1 MVKCPKCGFDLKFCN
16 NCGQLLPSFE
26 KMLKDSKN
34 NLLCPFC
41 KGIIIHCPN
50 CGISFSEF
58 KIKEKIIS
66 EIEKIDLDS
75 EFLES
80 LIKKIKENNLEK
92 EIKKIMEIK
101 GEGKTRNIKE
111 NLFCAFHPSRKANK
125 ECDICS
131 KPLCEECAK
140 TYEDLVL
147 CQYDYYNIIKEI
159 SSINSIENEKKNLIS
174 FFISIIAAFLILGNA
189 FSWALSI
196 NIFPIFSIF
205 LFLEK
210 NYLALISAICSIF
223 IAIGAFLSL
232 KPKREVS
239 GGLMIMIFS
248 FASLTIGGGFIIG
261 SILGV
266 IGALLNFITK

>member
-16 NCGQLLPSFE
+16 NCGQLLPPFE

-50 CGISFSEF
+50 CGYSFSEN
-58 KIKEKIIS
+58 K
-66 EIEKIDLDS
+66 
-75 EFLES
+75 
-80 LIKKIKENNLEK
+80 NLEK
-92 EIKKIMEIK
+92 EITSKIEKIDIEILNSIIKKIEEKNLEKGIMEIK

-131 KPLCEECAK
+131 KPLCDECAK
-140 TYEDLVL
+140 NYEDLIL
-147 CQYDYYNIIKEI
+147 CIDDYYNIIREI
-159 SSINSIENEKKNLIS
+159 SSINSIENEKNNLIS

-189 FSWALSI
+189 FSWVLSL

-210 NYLALISAICSIF
+210 NHLALISAICSIF

-232 KPKREVS
+232 KPKREIS